1 MRYLTVA
8 ALLGALAACGPLPPP
23 PDTGQLPV
31 GTFAPNGLDQDVPAI
46 ETAKYAFAVPA
57 RTRNNPLA
65 GAQAALALEYIA
77 GELNTGGR
85 WVHVS
90 ALTKMELLRGRRAMH
105 VAVGIAPDAPSQVVI
120 DSLAAASTALRA
132 GNEAAAAHALEIPAF
147 PNGGAA
153 TIKIL
158 SNLPYIPMA
167 NISTMHAAG
176 QIYGPDSG
184 DPLYRD

>member
-1 MRYLTVA
+1 MRYLIVFV
-8 ALLGALAACGPLPPP
+8 LMSGLAACGPLPPP
-23 PDTGQLPV
+23 PDTGHLPV
-31 GTFAPNGLDQDVPAI
+31 GTFAPIGQDQDVPAI

-77 GELNTGGR
+77 GELNTSGR
-85 WVHVS
+85 WDQVS
-90 ALTKMELLRGRRAMH
+90 APTKMELLQGRKAMRA
-105 VAVGIAPDAPSQVVI
+105 AVGIAPDAPSQAVI
-120 DSLAAASTALRA
+120 DSLATARTALSV
-132 GNEAAAAHALEIPAF
+132 GNETAAINALDTPAF

-153 TIKIL
+153 TIKVL
-158 SNLPYIPMA
+158 TNLPYISMA